1 MRIASVCLMLAI
13 LHVAFSLPAS
23 AQATAT
29 DKKLTLV
36 PIDRTHVR
44 LALPERSKQ
53 AQARPHG
60 AAAGAASAR
69 SAPLLP
75 PTVKAQ

>member
-36 PIDRTHVR
+36 PIDCTHVR
-44 LALPERSKQ
+44 LALPERS
-53 AQARPHG
+53 ARVQARPRAATSG
-60 AAAGAASAR
+60 APAASA
-69 SAPLLP
+69 PVLP
-75 PTVKAQ
+75 PAVRAQ